1 MGLMGCTSQ
10 ATQILI
16 SNAARAVPMIAAA
29 GKPIVGAYVEY
40 ARLGAI
46 MTYGADPLDGYRKA
60 GAYAGK
66 IIQGTKP
73 GDPPIEQPTK
83 FTLAINAKTAQQ
95 LGISIPV
102 ALEVLVDE
110 LIE

>member
-1 MGLMGCTSQ
+1 MIT
-10 ATQILI
+10 AT
-16 SNAARAVPMIAAA
+16 
-29 GKPIVGAYVEY
+29 GKPTVGAYPDFV
-40 ARLGAI
+40 RLGAL
-46 MTYGADPLDGYRKA
+46 MSYGADLVDGFRKA

-73 GDPPIEQPTK
+73 GELPIEQPTK
-83 FTLAINAKTAQQ
+83 FTLAINTRTAQQ
-95 LGISIPV
+95 LGITVPV